1 MSEEKNESLKEKHL
15 QFAKSTNNRVWE
27 LLEKNRRSPA
37 EDQEMIL
44 SAFASLYHWMN
55 AGTAVN
61 TQRAYWML
69 SSVYQ
74 VLNKSEDALD
84 WALKC
89 QVITERYTHKIEDF
103 DLAFAQEG
111 LARAYAL
118 SGDHKRAKR
127 HYDQAV
133 SFGELIQDPE
143 DKLTFENDLQDGNW
157 FKLSPE

>member
-1 MSEEKNESLKEKHL
+1 MIEKIEETLKEKHL
-15 QFAKSTNNRVWE
+15 HFAKSTNNRVWV
-27 LLEKNRRSPA
+27 LLDNDRRSPA
-37 EDQEMIL
+37 EEQEMLL

-69 SSVYQ
+69 SRVHQ
-74 VLNKSEDALD
+74 IMNKGEDALE

-89 QVITERYTHKIEDF
+89 QDITERYTNEMEDF

-111 LARAYAL
+111 LARTYAQL
-118 SGDHKRAKR
+118 GDLKRAKI
-127 HYDQAV
+127 HFDQAV
-133 SFGELIQDPE
+133 IFGDLIQDPE
-143 DKLTFENDLQDGNW
+143 DKLVFEKDFQGGDW

>member
-1 MSEEKNESLKEKHL
+1 
-15 QFAKSTNNRVWE
+15 
-27 LLEKNRRSPA
+27 
-37 EDQEMIL
+37 
-44 SAFASLYHWMN
+44 MN
-55 AGTAVN
+55 VGTAVN

-69 SSVYQ
+69 SRVYQ
-74 VLNKSEDALD
+74 ILNKSEDALD

-89 QVITERYTHKIEDF
+89 QAITERYTDAMEDF

-133 SFGELIQDPE
+133 SFGELIHDPE
-143 DKLTFENDLQDGNW
+143 NKIAFEKDFQDGNW
-157 FKLSPE
+157 FKLSP